1 MTTSA
6 TPNKPIILINVFV
19 VNPEDQWRLVDLLTR
34 ATEESV
40 RHAPGFIS
48 SKLHRSLDGKK
59 VAMYAHWR
67 SMEAYQ
73 AMRESP
79 APGGYLEQ
87 ALTIAKFDPGLY
99 EVVGSFSSSREVT

>member
-6 TPNKPIILINVFV
+6 TPDKPIILINVFV
-19 VNPEDQWRLVDLLTR
+19 VNPEDQWRLLDLLTR

-48 SKLHRSLDGKK
+48 SKLHRSLDGNK

-73 AMRESP
+73 AMREGP

>member
-1 MTTSA
+1 MRSFSA
-6 TPNKPIILINVFV
+6 LTNLRPRRRAY
-19 VNPEDQWRLVDLLTR
+19 PEDQWRLVDLLTR

-99 EVVGSFSSSREVT
+99 EVVGSRVDGALARTF

>member
-6 TPNKPIILINVFV
+6 TPDKPIILINVFV

-40 RHAPGFIS
+40 RHAPGFIL

-67 SMEAYQ
+67 SMEAFKPCERARLPVATWSKRSQ
-73 AMRESP
+73 S
-79 APGGYLEQ
+79 Q
-87 ALTIAKFDPGLY
+87 NLTLASTKLLGHSHRHAK
-99 EVVGSFSSSREVT
+99 

>member
-1 MTTSA
+1 MTMSA
-6 TPNKPIILINVFV
+6 TPDKPIILINVFV
-19 VNPEDQWRLVDLLTR
+19 VDPEDQQRLVDLLTR
-34 ATEESV
+34 ATEASV

-73 AMRESP
+73 AMREKT

-87 ALTIAKFDPGLY
+87 ALTIAKFEPGIY
-99 EVVGSFSSSREVT
+99 EIVGTFSSSREAT

>member
-1 MTTSA
+1 MTMSA
-6 TPNKPIILINVFV
+6 PPDKPIVLINVFA
-19 VNPEDQWRLVDLLTR
+19 VNPEDQRRLVDLLTR

-67 SMEAYQ
+67 SMAAYQ
-73 AMRESP
+73 TMRESP

-87 ALTIAKFDPGLY
+87 ALAIAKFDPGLY
-99 EVVGSFSSSREVT
+99 EVVGSFSSSGELT